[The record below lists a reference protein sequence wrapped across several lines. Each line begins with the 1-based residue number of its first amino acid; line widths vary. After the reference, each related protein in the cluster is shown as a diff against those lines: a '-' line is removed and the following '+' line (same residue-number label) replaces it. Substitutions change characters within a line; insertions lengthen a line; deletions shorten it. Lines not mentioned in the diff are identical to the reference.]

1 MFSNNKGTFGYL
13 KKQPVKVGLFALLLI
28 GFSAFIFFFGYIKI
42 HDVKNLFTLLAVLGM
57 LPGAKAL
64 VSFIMQI
71 KAEKYSCEKELYEK
85 CEAVFSKGNYVRGY
99 DFYLTSYKVNF
110 PVPVCL
116 VCDKSVICLLSDG
129 KDTAQLND
137 HINKYLATN
146 GIEGYKAYSFDD
158 KDKFIK
164 RITDVCDKFEPD
176 EKDAEALNLMK
187 NLSL

>member
-1 MFSNNKGTFGYL
+1 MFSKYKGTFGYL
-13 KKQPVKVGLFALLLI
+13 KKQPVRIGIMTLVLI
-28 GFSAFIFFFGYIKI
+28 GFSAFVFLFGYFKT

-57 LPGAKAL
+57 LPGSKSI
-64 VSFIMQI
+64 VSFIVQL
-71 KAEKYSCEKELYEK
+71 KAEKFSCEKDLYDK
-85 CEAVFSKGNYVRGY
+85 CEKIFAKGDFVRGY

-116 VCDKSVICLLSDG
+116 VCDKSVICFLKG
-129 KDTAQLND
+129 NKDTASLND

-158 KDKFIK
+158 EDKFIK
-164 RITDVCDKFEPD
+164 RIGDVCDKFEPS